1 MNIPGINVNNGLQN
15 GKNMPQNTCSDSAM
29 DKAEIMK
36 RIQALAFA
44 KAETELYLDGHPD
57 AAPAIMYYKEVVKKL
72 LLETEKYEAKYGPI
86 TAMGNSGDSWD
97 WVKGPW
103 PWQYEGEVL

>member
-1 MNIPGINVNNGLQN
+1 MNISNINVNNALQN
-15 GKNMPQNTCSDSAM
+15 CTNTLQVSCSDSAM
-29 DKAEIMK
+29 DKAEMMK

-44 KAETELYLDGHPD
+44 KVETELYLDAHPD

-86 TAMGNSGDSWD
+86 TAMGNGSDSWD